1 MLITSGV
8 TYSFSMERYKTET
21 RSFYEKILINIFERY
36 KLNESILTKC
46 IPYLAHVIYD
56 EIFCMY
62 VIVLNTILQVNF
74 YVIMQLMI
82 PLTFSNKRTILLIAN
97 K

>member
-56 EIFCMY
+56 EIFLY
-62 VIVLNTILQVNF
+62 VCNSFKYYFT
-74 YVIMQLMI
+74 
-82 PLTFSNKRTILLIAN
+82 SKLLCYNAINDTAYFF